1 MMRHVQGVGMQNDTP
16 KDEILAQVME
26 KFDKNQCALVE
37 RMLSIMSNPV
47 RFHILCAL
55 EKESFSVSELMV
67 LSNSHVSNVSQQ
79 LKMMT
84 LAGYISKERQGKQI
98 IYTLKDGRIREL
110 IHKLEELFGDTR

>member
-1 MMRHVQGVGMQNDTP
+1 MENDTN
-16 KDEILAQVME
+16 KTQILAEVMD

-37 RMLSIMSNPV
+37 KMLSIMSSPV

-67 LSNSHVSNVSQQ
+67 LSNSLASNVSQQ

-84 LAGYISKERQGKQI
+84 LAGYISKERKGKQI
-98 IYTLKDGRIREL
+98 IYTLKDERIREL
-110 IHKLEELFGDTR
+110 IHKLEELFGEN